1 VLRRDRLGDHIH
13 KTLSREGLVF
23 VTLPLQTT
31 SVAPDSCA
39 HWVVSASVGSE
50 AEARQ
55 AGDDGVSGL
64 DEITAQMAGDEHRPE
79 QQEMCRAVAEAS

>member
-1 VLRRDRLGDHIH
+1 MCALG
-13 KTLSREGLVF
+13 
-23 VTLPLQTT
+23 
-31 SVAPDSCA
+31 
-39 HWVVSASVGSE
+39 VSASVGSE